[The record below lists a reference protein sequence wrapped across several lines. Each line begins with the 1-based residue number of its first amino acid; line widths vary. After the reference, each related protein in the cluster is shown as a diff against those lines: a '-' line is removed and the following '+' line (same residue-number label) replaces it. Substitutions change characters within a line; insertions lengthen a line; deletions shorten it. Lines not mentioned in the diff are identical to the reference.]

1 MGGGGWR
8 FRLTRLE
15 SGFNLTLP
23 SMTKA
28 SEICEPPKKKKK
40 APTAGIVAYRV
51 KELFSSSDRRTE
63 RVEHKTF
70 R

>member
-8 FRLTRLE
+8 FRLPRLE

-28 SEICEPPKKKKK
+28 SEICETPKK
-40 APTAGIVAYRV
+40 APTVVIVAYRV
-51 KELFSSSDRRTE
+51 KELFSPSDQRTS
-63 RVEHKTF
+63 RVEQKTL